1 MQSNLPLMSTMQ
13 RPPKAAPDVVLRQI
27 ESEAQAVAVAM
38 TGFKLAYIAA
48 SLGKSETYICR
59 IRKGERPMPRKL
71 IADFCRITGTT
82 LLQDFIDLQAALAE
96 VHHTRT
102 QAQINERLAAQL
114 RAA

>member
-1 MQSNLPLMSTMQ
+1 MQTKFPLLSTMQ
-13 RPPKAAPDVVLRQI
+13 RAPKPALAMVLRQI
-27 ESEAQAVAVAM
+27 ESEAQAFAVAM
-38 TGFKLAYIAA
+38 SGFKLAYIAA
-48 SLGKSETYICR
+48 SLGKSESYISL
-59 IRKGERPMPRKL
+59 IRAGKRPMPRKL

-96 VHHTRT
+96 VHQTRT